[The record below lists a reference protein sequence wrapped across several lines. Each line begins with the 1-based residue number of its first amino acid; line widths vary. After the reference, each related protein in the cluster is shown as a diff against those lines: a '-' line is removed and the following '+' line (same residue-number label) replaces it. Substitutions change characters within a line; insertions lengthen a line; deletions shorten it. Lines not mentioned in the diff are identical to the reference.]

1 MRLRNYITTLF
12 VAFAAVAAA
21 AQTQVV
27 AHRGYWRA
35 PGSAQNSIASLCKAD
50 SINCYGS
57 ELDVWLSSDGVL
69 FVNHDAVFK
78 GHNVEQSSSAEL
90 SAIILDN
97 GEHMPTLDEYL
108 AKAKTLKTRIV
119 LELKAHQT
127 KEKEAEAVAKIVEM
141 VEKYG
146 LTDRTE
152 YISFSLFACKEFK
165 RVAPQGIDIYYLNG
179 ELSPAE
185 LKTLGFAGF
194 DYSMGPIKK
203 HPEWIEEA
211 HKLGLKVNVWTIDK
225 EADMQW
231 LIDQKVD
238 FITTNEPVLLQQLL
252 RK

>member
-50 SINCYGS
+50 SIDCYGS
-57 ELDVWLSSDGVL
+57 ELDVWLSTDGVL

-141 VEKYG
+141 VEN
-146 LTDRTE
+146 T
-152 YISFSLFACKEFK
+152 
-165 RVAPQGIDIYYLNG
+165 V
-179 ELSPAE
+179 
-185 LKTLGFAGF
+185 
-194 DYSMGPIKK
+194 
-203 HPEWIEEA
+203 
-211 HKLGLKVNVWTIDK
+211 
-225 EADMQW
+225 
-231 LIDQKVD
+231 
-238 FITTNEPVLLQQLL
+238 
-252 RK
+252 